1 MPSLS
6 WSQPHIC
13 GLPRCDK
20 IHALYATKFAC
31 YGFRT
36 MKANIVRVVTAALI
50 GLATT
55 AVVDS
60 QAGDRFAVVNA
71 TVSRNAPVVDVV
83 GTFRQLDRNGDGS
96 LSLAEFEKV
105 DRIIGRLQTTE
116 SGLPYWSG
124 YVTALGPFWSN
135 GDLNNLF

>member
-1 MPSLS
+1 
-6 WSQPHIC
+6 
-13 GLPRCDK
+13 
-20 IHALYATKFAC
+20 
-31 YGFRT
+31 

-116 SGLPYWSG
+116 SGLPYWSD
-124 YVTALGPFWSN
+124 YVTALGPFWSYA
-135 GDLNNLF
+135 DLNNLFHVLDSNHDGLLSQAEFAQINQVAVDFTGF